1 MIVAAVV
8 FDLDGVIVDS
18 NQAIFATYRQ
28 TARIIGERVPSNEEV
43 RKLLGQPSSINLQLL
58 FGDNPKARLA
68 YDQVN
73 PKTHAN
79 LPFLPHIRAVLK
91 EIEVSK
97 AIVTSKRLDHALEVL
112 RDLREFFSV
121 IITPEQ
127 TTRQKP
133 NPEPLLLACRELKVD
148 VQDIVY
154 VGDTVR
160 DYETARNAGAPFIGF
175 VHDGATYEEFHRA
188 GALNTVTEL
197 DELPD
202 LVKRVHSR
210 KNSNP

>member
-1 MIVAAVV
+1 MIVAAIV

-18 NQAIFATYRQ
+18 NQAIFATYQQ

-43 RKLLGQPSSINLQLL
+43 RRLLGQPSSINLKVL
-58 FGDNPKARLA
+58 FGENPKARQI

-79 LPFLPHIRAVLK
+79 LPFLPHIRDVLK
-91 EIEVSK
+91 QMKVSK

-127 TTRQKP
+127 TIRQKP
-133 NPEPLLLACRELKVD
+133 DPEPLLLACRELKVD
-148 VQDIVY
+148 VQEIVY

-160 DYETARNAGAPFIGF
+160 DYETARNAGARFIGF
-175 VHDGATYEEFHRA
+175 VHDGATSEEFREA
-188 GALNTVTEL
+188 GAQNTVAEL
-197 DELPD
+197 NDLPD
-202 LVKRVHSR
+202 LLKSLE
-210 KNSNP
+210 SE